1 MRMAKDDHAFVGEGY
16 YAFTHSELFMVHLV
30 LNTWEIS

>member
-1 MRMAKDDHAFVGEGY
+1 MRLAKDDHAFVGEGY

-30 LNTWEIS
+30 LYACELS